1 MLLLQVSSVSSGG
14 GSASP
19 SLAGLDSDVP
29 NRPPRK
35 KKREGGGGGGGGSV
49 ASRRSVRRTRSVK
62 RTETARSK
70 TRPVTVAVRRKAS
83 LRKNGSVRRSTVRA
97 RTITGDPPG
106 KAKGL
111 GDIYTKVAIPRSK
124 SFMNVSGQYNLQEL
138 FKELREK
145 EGIESVDDIL
155 REVISSGGMS
165 FNNIKPVYREM
176 LMKLVMT
183 MSKDEIFIRSQN
195 IMNEQKKKTK
205 GKPWTNFGSKAAKE
219 SKLLKNPPKQ
229 IKGIQQGKKKINKAD
244 IGLPVPINI
253 PKKFAVRVEDLLEG
267 VEVPKAPKAVKEAG
281 KKVVEE
287 EVETEDPYTSCSECG
302 YQSLCGSSCS
312 CSTYGKREMTDSS
325 GCSSCECS
333 ECREQGDVCYSC
345 SLYNESSNAGTMR
358 SHKSA
363 RRPLELPPVPASPL
377 TAWRNNMMMTGAA
390 SEAMMEEKRELMSA
404 SALPTKPRAGS
415 HTRTVSSG
423 PRSVVAARRQFRESQ
438 RTSVDS
444 SSDCS
449 SLPRPPRSKTKSVS
463 SARSKPTTVSR
474 TASAAANQRIYQQT
488 PTDGEQEGFFR
499 NINHN
504 STVLSS
510 VSGHNKSRHTNQT
523 RLSEGSVSI
532 DSLSVSSG
540 NSQKIAFS
548 ETNMQRIRRTR
559 RYGHSML

>member
-1 MLLLQVSSVSSGG
+1 
-14 GSASP
+14 
-19 SLAGLDSDVP
+19 
-29 NRPPRK
+29 
-35 KKREGGGGGGGGSV
+35 
-49 ASRRSVRRTRSVK
+49 
-62 RTETARSK
+62 
-70 TRPVTVAVRRKAS
+70 
-83 LRKNGSVRRSTVRA
+83 
-97 RTITGDPPG
+97 
-106 KAKGL
+106 
-111 GDIYTKVAIPRSK
+111 
-124 SFMNVSGQYNLQEL
+124 MNVSGQYNLQEL

-253 PKKFAVRVEDLLEG
+253 PKKFAVRVEELLEG
-267 VEVPKAPKAVKEAG
+267 VEVPKVG
-281 KKVVEE
+281 KVEVE
-287 EVETEDPYTSCSECG
+287 TETEDPYTSCSECG
-302 YQSLCGSSCS
+302 YQSVSQCGSSCS

-333 ECREQGDVCYSC
+333 ECREAGDVCYSC
-345 SLYNESSNAGTMR
+345 SLYNESSNGGTMR

-363 RRPLELPPVPASPL
+363 RRPLDLPPVPASPL
-377 TAWRNNMMMTGAA
+377 TAWRTNMMMTGGQGQGQDLGLV
-390 SEAMMEEKRELMSA
+390 MEEKRELMSA
-404 SALPTKPRAGS
+404 SALPTKA
-415 HTRTVSSG
+415 RTASSG
-423 PRSVVAARRQFRESQ
+423 TRSGLAARRQFRESQ

-463 SARSKPTTVSR
+463 SARSRPTSVSR
-474 TASAAANQRIYQQT
+474 TVSSAANQRSYQQS
-488 PTDGEQEGFFR
+488 PPAGDGEGFFR

-510 VSGHNKSRHTNQT
+510 VSGVSGQNKSRHSNQT

-548 ETNMQRIRRTR
+548 ETNMQSSLG
-559 RYGHSML
+559 YLP

>member
-1 MLLLQVSSVSSGG
+1 MG
-14 GSASP
+14 
-19 SLAGLDSDVP
+19 
-29 NRPPRK
+29 
-35 KKREGGGGGGGGSV
+35 
-49 ASRRSVRRTRSVK
+49 SRRSVRRTRSVK
-62 RTETARSK
+62 RTETTRSK

-83 LRKNGSVRRSTVRA
+83 LRKSGSVRRSTVRA

-267 VEVPKAPKAVKEAG
+267 VEMPKVGKEVG
-281 KKVVEE
+281 KVE

-345 SLYNESSNAGTMR
+345 SLYNESSNAGTVR

-363 RRPLELPPVPASPL
+363 RRPLDLPPVPASPL
-377 TAWRNNMMMTGAA
+377 TAWRQNMMMTGGQEVCDA
-390 SEAMMEEKRELMSA
+390 MEEKRELMSA
-404 SALPTKPRAGS
+404 SALPTKA
-415 HTRTVSSG
+415 RTASS
-423 PRSVVAARRQFRESQ
+423 VAARRQFRESQ

-463 SARSKPTTVSR
+463 SSRSKPTTVSR
-474 TASAAANQRIYQQT
+474 TVSSAANQRIYQQS
-488 PTDGEQEGFFR
+488 PPSVGAQQEGFFR

-510 VSGHNKSRHTNQT
+510 VSGVSGQNKSRNTNQT

-548 ETNMQRIRRTR
+548 ETNMQSSLG
-559 RYGHSML
+559 YLP

>member
-1 MLLLQVSSVSSGG
+1 
-14 GSASP
+14 
-19 SLAGLDSDVP
+19 
-29 NRPPRK
+29 
-35 KKREGGGGGGGGSV
+35 
-49 ASRRSVRRTRSVK
+49 
-62 RTETARSK
+62 
-70 TRPVTVAVRRKAS
+70 
-83 LRKNGSVRRSTVRA
+83 
-97 RTITGDPPG
+97 
-106 KAKGL
+106 
-111 GDIYTKVAIPRSK
+111 
-124 SFMNVSGQYNLQEL
+124 
-138 FKELREK
+138 
-145 EGIESVDDIL
+145 
-155 REVISSGGMS
+155 
-165 FNNIKPVYREM
+165 
-176 LMKLVMT
+176 
-183 MSKDEIFIRSQN
+183 
-195 IMNEQKKKTK
+195 MNEQKKKTK

-267 VEVPKAPKAVKEAG
+267 VEVPKAPKVGKEAG
-281 KKVVEE
+281 KVE

-302 YQSLCGSSCS
+302 YMSLCGSSCS

-345 SLYNESSNAGTMR
+345 SLYNESSNAGTVR

-377 TAWRNNMMMTGAA
+377 TAWRKNMMMTGGH
-390 SEAMMEEKRELMSA
+390 EAGEAMEEKRELMSA
-404 SALPTKPRAGS
+404 SALPAKARTGS
-415 HTRTVSSG
+415 SVTRSG
-423 PRSVVAARRQFRESQ
+423 LAARRQFRESQ

-449 SLPRPPRSKTKSVS
+449 SLPRPPRAKSKSVS
-463 SARSKPTTVSR
+463 SSRSKPTTVSR
-474 TASAAANQRIYQQT
+474 TGSAANQRISQQS
-488 PTDGEQEGFFR
+488 PADGRAGDQEGFFR

-510 VSGHNKSRHTNQT
+510 VSGHNKSRHSNQT

-548 ETNMQRIRRTR
+548 ETNMQSSLG
-559 RYGHSML
+559 YLP